1 MSIHTKERGVFTR
14 QATGREFIF
23 SFDELVNRICGIAP
37 GLPIPEPRYGEIIE
51 TCRTLEAQE
60 RAEKLIRLTVARA

>member
-23 SFDELVNRICGIAP
+23 SFEELAERISGIAP
-37 GLPIPEPRYGEIIE
+37 GLPVPEARYREIIE
-51 TCRTLEAQE
+51 TCRALDSEE
-60 RAEKLIRLTVARA
+60 KAEKLIRLTVAGA